1 MVCAIDIDLALVAA
15 VLGCELFQF
24 LVCFAQPGLEAFKL
38 IFLTLDSI
46 LSVKPPES
54 VHAGPQDGDVILFFD
69 GLFQRA
75 NAIELEHFIQRGRE
89 VASQR
94 PSHCKHDRNQ
104 LDGRDPTTVVCR
116 LTSNPRPW

>member
-1 MVCAIDIDLALVAA
+1 MIVCAIDLALVAA

-24 LVCFAQPGLEAFKL
+24 LVCLAQLGLEVFKL

-46 LSVKPPES
+46 LSVEPPES
-54 VHAGPQDGDVILFFD
+54 IHAGPQDGDVVLLFD

-75 NAIELEHFIQRGRE
+75 DAIELEHFIQSGRE

-94 PSHCKHDRNQ
+94 PSHCKHDRNE
-104 LDGRDPTTVVCR
+104 LETRAPTTVVCR
-116 LTSNPRPW
+116 LISNPRPW